1 MAKCTLFLQELQWE
15 KIYNFQQLFN
25 SIHFE
30 SIARR
35 KTVTRNYNNHINSL
49 CRAQ

>member
-15 KIYNFQQLFN
+15 KIYNFKQLFN

-30 SIARR
+30 SIA
-35 KTVTRNYNNHINSL
+35 KEKN
-49 CRAQ
+49 CC